1 MKLLTL
7 STAVAVGL
15 SSLAQGH
22 PARTSVV
29 HEKRDQIPP
38 EWTKVSRAVPD
49 TTIELRIGL
58 KQSNLE
64 HAEDLANQISHPKSE
79 KYGKF
84 LTAQQ
89 VIDLFAAPQE
99 VISETVQWLQQGGIS
114 SKLIKP
120 TAGRNWLKFNTTVAV
135 AEKLLDTTYYT
146 YRNEEEGVEVV
157 ACEAY
162 SVPEDIQSNIDLIM
176 PTIQFETRGLPV
188 SNKGLERRDTINPK
202 FRILESTPPSDS
214 LANCSQVTTPACLR
228 AQYGLPDTGEAVEG
242 NSYGIVEFAP
252 QSFNQD
258 DLNVFFSTY
267 ASNVPNNT
275 GPIIDGIDGG
285 YFATDASVDTRGE
298 SNLDLCY
305 GIGLVHPQPVTLY
318 QVGDNDPANPATNNN
333 FLDAIDGAYCT
344 YEGGDDHDW
353 DAIYPHDG
361 SIAGEYLGQPDCGTY
376 NVTKVISISYGSNES
391 DRPISYRSRECSEY
405 MKLALM
411 GVTVLFSSGDTGVSG
426 LVGRCLLPNGA
437 WTPPGAQYGRFN
449 PMWPGTCPWITS
461 VGGSAL
467 PANGSVGD
475 KEVASYNFGSG
486 GGFSNVFALPSY
498 QADAV
503 AGYYAN
509 HDPGYNSSIYNNT
522 QQVRGFPD
530 LAVASQDFITGLAG
544 GFLTFSGTSAASPT
558 FGAMITL
565 INGER
570 IKNGKGSVG
579 FLNPVLYSHPEV
591 FDDITEGVNYGCGT
605 DGFPAVEGWD
615 PITGLGAPNFA
626 KLRDLLLSL
635 P

>member
-1 MKLLTL
+1 MKL
-7 STAVAVGL
+7 STAVAIGL
-15 SSLAQGH
+15 SSLAQGGL
-22 PARTSVV
+22 VV
-29 HEKRDQIPP
+29 HEKRDQVPP

-49 TTIELRIGL
+49 TAIELRIGL

-79 KYGKF
+79 KYGKY

-89 VIDLFAAPQE
+89 VVDLFAAPQE
-99 VISETVQWLQQGGIS
+99 VISETVQWLRQGGINS
-114 SKLIKP
+114 NRIKP

-157 ACEAY
+157 ACESY
-162 SVPEDIQSNIDLIM
+162 SVPEDIQPNIDLIM
-176 PTIQFETRGLPV
+176 PTIQFETRGLPA
-188 SNKGLERRDTINPK
+188 SSRGLSRRDTFSPK
-202 FRILESTPPSDS
+202 FRVLESVPHPSS
-214 LANCSQVTTPACLR
+214 LANCSGTTTPACLR
-228 AQYGLPDTGEAVEG
+228 AIYGLPDSGEAVEG

-258 DLNVFFSTY
+258 DLNVFYATY

-285 YFATDASVDTRGE
+285 YFSNDSSVDTRGE

-305 GIGLVHPQPVTLY
+305 AIGLVHPQPVTLY
-318 QVGDNDPANPATNNN
+318 QVGDNDPVQPATNNN

-361 SIAGEYLGQPDCGTY
+361 ELSGEYLGQPDCGKY
-376 NVTKVISISYGSNES
+376 NATKVISVSYGSNEN
-391 DRPISYRSRECSEY
+391 DRPTSYRTRECNEY

-426 LVGRCLLPNGA
+426 LSGRCLLPNGA

-467 PANGSVGD
+467 PENGSVTD
-475 KEVASYNFGSG
+475 KQVAATDFGSG
-486 GGFSNVFALPSY
+486 GGFSNIFALPSY
-498 QADAV
+498 QTDAV
-503 AGYYAN
+503 AEYYAS

-530 LAVASQDFITGLAG
+530 LAVSSQNFITGLAG
-544 GFLTFSGTSAASPT
+544 GFNAFSGTSAASPL

-570 IKNGKGSVG
+570 IKSGKGSVG

-615 PITGLGAPNFA
+615 PITGLGTPNFA